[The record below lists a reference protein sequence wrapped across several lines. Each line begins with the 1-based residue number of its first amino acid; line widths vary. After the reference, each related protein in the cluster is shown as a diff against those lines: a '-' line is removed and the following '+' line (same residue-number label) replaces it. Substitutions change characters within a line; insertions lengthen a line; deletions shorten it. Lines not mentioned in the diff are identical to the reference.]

1 MPHRVGSVCVLAHR
15 SPCLPGGP
23 SAVVADGA
31 SDIDYAQLFMVCRSS
46 RRFSRCVSSNGDPP
60 DPRLL
65 AIGLRIRAL
74 REERQLSL
82 EELAHRSDLSFR
94 GLIYIEHGRRNP
106 GVLTLLKIADGLEV
120 SPAALFDTSA
130 ADSAR

>member
-1 MPHRVGSVCVLAHR
+1 
-15 SPCLPGGP
+15 
-23 SAVVADGA
+23 
-31 SDIDYAQLFMVCRSS
+31 
-46 RRFSRCVSSNGDPP
+46 VSSNGDPP

-106 GVLTLLKIADGLEV
+106 GVLTLLKIAEGLGV
-120 SPAALFDTSA
+120 LPAALFDDEQT
-130 ADSAR
+130 